1 MSHKRSGNAPWTTP
15 GSVLGAAALAFS
27 LLLGCQGPDD
37 ESTPKSVAPGGGPI
51 ADEGN
56 SAGSGSTYT
65 GPVTLSLTAEPAVRW
80 DPTNGKTTVL
90 VQYSVRGANDA
101 PLGDKQVGTVMLV
114 DEKALDSE
122 SLLDSSSE
130 ELAVNL
136 HFAEVLDASYSMT
149 QHDPPA
155 FDPMKQAAR
164 DTYRDVVQAWAQR
177 PGNASFRGIWFDEVI
192 NQTVENQNTGRP
204 WLPDD
209 LLAIPAPQPGSA
221 TKMYGAAQRMAELLK
236 TDYDNGIAAGARDH
250 HVMLLFSDGAD
261 NYSWFDNTSE
271 EQLLTT
277 ATGASYV
284 QYGLPATSLND
295 VTEAIKAH
303 PRLTVHVIGLGSD
316 INVSELT
323 QIAEAG
329 GGVFLQNP
337 SSENLGDLFEQVM
350 LEFTTIQTEG
360 ALMPLPPGDYTYT
373 LRVINGDGSARDEFS
388 FRFHAGDSNA
398 GVLP

>member
-1 MSHKRSGNAPWTTP
+1 MWSGKDRRVALGIWFGTIALVF
-15 GSVLGAAALAFS
+15 GVLV
-27 LLLGCQGPDD
+27 GCQGPDD
-37 ESTPKSVAPGGGPI
+37 DGGSNSLAPGGGPV
-51 ADEGN
+51 AGGG
-56 SAGSGSTYT
+56 SSSGGGSGGTYT
-65 GPVTLSLTAEPAVRW
+65 GAVALSLTAEPAVKW

-90 VQYSVRGANDA
+90 VQYSVRGASDA
-101 PLGDKQVGTVMLV
+101 PLGDKQFGTVMLV
-114 DEKALDSE
+114 DNNALDSE
-122 SLLDSSSE
+122 SLLDSTSE
-130 ELAVNL
+130 ELAINL

-149 QHDPPA
+149 QHNPPA

-177 PGNASFRGIWFDEVI
+177 PGNASFRGIWFDQVI

-236 TDYDNGIAAGARDH
+236 GDYDRGVAAGERDH

-261 NYSWFDNTSE
+261 NYSWFDNASQ

-284 QYGLPATSLND
+284 QYGVPATVLDD
-295 VTEAIKAH
+295 VTAAIKAH
-303 PRLTVHVIGLGSD
+303 PRLTVHVIGLGSQ
-316 INVSELT
+316 INATELT
-323 QIAEAG
+323 KIAEAG

-360 ALMPLPPGDYTYT
+360 ALIPLPPGDYTYT
-373 LRVINGDGSARDEFS
+373 LRVVNSNGSANDEFS
-388 FRFHAGDSNA
+388 FRFHAGDPSA
-398 GVLP
+398 RVLP

>member
-1 MSHKRSGNAPWTTP
+1 MLYKRLGKGGRAALGRWLSIGL
-15 GSVLGAAALAFS
+15 VLGAFA
-27 LLLGCQGPDD
+27 GCQGPDGNG
-37 ESTPKSVAPGGGPI
+37 APNGTGAGGPAGNGSSSGSGGIYTGPI
-51 ADEGN
+51 AI
-56 SAGSGSTYT
+56 
-65 GPVTLSLTAEPAVRW
+65 SLTAEPAVKW

-90 VQYSVRGANDA
+90 VQYSVRGASEA
-101 PLGDKQVGTVMLV
+101 PLSDKQFGTVMLV

-130 ELAVNL
+130 ELAVDL

-149 QHDPPA
+149 QHNPPA
-155 FDPMKQAAR
+155 FDTMKQAAR

-192 NQTVENQNTGRP
+192 NQTVDSQNTGRP

-209 LLAIPAPQPGSA
+209 LLTIPTPQPGSA
-221 TKMYGAAQRMAELLK
+221 TKMYSAAQRMAELLK
-236 TDYDNGIAAGARDH
+236 GDYDKGIAAGERDH

-261 NYSWFDNTSE
+261 NYSWFNNASAET
-271 EQLLTT
+271 LLTT
-277 ATGASYV
+277 STGASYV
-284 QYGLPATSLND
+284 QYGMPATTLND
-295 VTEAIKAH
+295 VTAAIRAH
-303 PRLTVHVIGLGSD
+303 PRLTVHVIGLGSQ
-316 INVSELT
+316 INASELT

-337 SSENLGDLFEQVM
+337 SSEKLGDLFEQVM

-373 LRVINGDGSARDEFS
+373 LRVVNGNGSASDEVS
-388 FRFHAGDSNA
+388 FRFHAGDPNA